1 MLADGLAGSGAVR
14 ICLVYD
20 RLHPLT
26 LGGAERW
33 LRDLAEALAARGH
46 DVTYLTLRHWDRSVQ
61 AEVPGVRV
69 VVVGPRLE
77 AYNETRRRMLP
88 PLAFGL
94 SVFWH
99 LLRHGRSY
107 DAVHS
112 ISFPYF
118 SVLAAGALRRL
129 GDYRLVVDWF
139 EVWTR
144 AYWEEYVGRVAGA
157 IGWTIQ
163 RLCLAFTQH
172 AFCFS
177 RLHAARL
184 RQEGYRGRIEILAG
198 LYTGPTAPAR
208 PRAAEPVV
216 VYAGRHIPE
225 KRVPA
230 IIPAIAL
237 AREEVPELRCEIY
250 GDGPELGRVE
260 RLVVEHHLDDAV
272 RVFGFVDRAT
282 VDDALARALCLVLP
296 SRREGY
302 GLVVVEASA
311 RSTPSVVVREPDNAA
326 VELVDDG
333 ANGVI
338 AASAAPADLAA
349 AIVRVHAAG
358 PALRESTAAWF
369 AENVGRLT
377 LESSLARVV
386 ASYERSAGA
395 SAALASAR
403 S

>member
-1 MLADGLAGSGAVR
+1 MLANGLAGSGAVR

-33 LRDLAEALAARGH
+33 LGDLAEALAARGH
-46 DVTYLTLRHWDRSVQ
+46 DVTYVTLRHWERSVE
-61 AEVPGVRV
+61 AEIPGVRV

-88 PLAFGL
+88 PLVFGL
-94 SVFWH
+94 CVFWH

-129 GDYRLVVDWF
+129 GGYRLVVDWF

-144 AYWEEYVGRVAGA
+144 EYWREYVGRVGGA
-157 IGWTIQ
+157 IGWAVQ

-184 RQEGYRGRIEILAG
+184 REEGYRGRIEILAG
-198 LYTGPTAPAR
+198 LYTGPAAPAR
-208 PRAAEPVV
+208 PRRAEPVV

-230 IIPAIAL
+230 LVPAMAMVR
-237 AREEVPELRCEIY
+237 AQAPELRCEIY
-250 GDGPELGRVE
+250 GDGPEQGLVE
-260 RLVVEHHLDDAV
+260 RLVAEHQLQDAV
-272 RVFGFVDRAT
+272 QVCGFVDRAT

-311 RSTPSVVVREPDNAA
+311 RGTPSVVVREPDNAA
-326 VELVDDG
+326 IELVDDG
-333 ANGVI
+333 ENGVV
-338 AASAAPADLAA
+338 AASAAPADLAE
-349 AIVRVHAAG
+349 AILRVHAAG
-358 PALRESTAAWF
+358 PALRETTAAWF
-369 AENVGRLT
+369 SANVERLT
-377 LESSLARVV
+377 LESSLASVA
-386 ASYERSAGA
+386 ASYERPGAA
-395 SAALASAR
+395 SAPPSAR

>member
-1 MLADGLAGSGAVR
+1 MR

-33 LRDLAEALAARGH
+33 LRDLAEALATRGH
-46 DVTYLTLRHWDRSVQ
+46 DVTYLTLRHWERSVQ
-61 AEVPGVRV
+61 AEIPGVRV
-69 VVVGPRLE
+69 IVVGPRLE

-88 PLAFGL
+88 PLVFGL
-94 SVFWH
+94 CVFWH

-118 SVLAAGALRRL
+118 SVLAAGALRKL
-129 GDYRLVVDWF
+129 GGYRLVVDWF

-144 AYWEEYVGRVAGA
+144 EYWVEYVGRVAGT
-157 IGWTIQ
+157 IGWAIQ

-198 LYTGPTAPAR
+198 LYTGPPVPAR
-208 PRAAEPVV
+208 PRPPEPVV
-216 VYAGRHIPE
+216 VFAGRHIPE

-230 IIPAIAL
+230 IVPAIAL
-237 AREEVPELRCEIY
+237 AREQVPELRCEIY
-250 GDGPELGRVE
+250 GDGPEQARVQ
-260 RLVVEHHLDDAV
+260 RLVAEHQLEDAV

-282 VDDALARALCLVLP
+282 VDDALERALCLVLP

-311 RSTPSVVVREPDNAA
+311 RGTPSVVVREPDNAA

-333 ANGVI
+333 ENGVI
-338 AASAAPADLAA
+338 AASAAPADLAQ
-349 AIVRVHAAG
+349 AILRVHAAG
-358 PALRESTAAWF
+358 PALREATAAWF
-369 AENVGRLT
+369 ADHAGRLT

-386 ASYERSAGA
+386 ASYERSAA
-395 SAALASAR
+395 DAPAPASAR